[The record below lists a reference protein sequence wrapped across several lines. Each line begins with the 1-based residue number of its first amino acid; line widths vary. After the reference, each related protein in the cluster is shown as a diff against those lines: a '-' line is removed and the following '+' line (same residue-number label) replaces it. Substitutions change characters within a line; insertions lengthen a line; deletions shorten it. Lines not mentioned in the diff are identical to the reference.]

1 MCINAI
7 RSEIDGLQCKYL
19 RDDMETN
26 PQCLAKL
33 KQCDIFQLGLL
44 YRSILI
50 RDATFW
56 RSSINAINDAIQEL
70 VVLDYSNSV
79 QTSFAALY
87 CINCGRAFGN
97 PASAGGLGAPLCH
110 CLSYNYMHKHCSRCG
125 VFINNAFSSHICDAQ
140 LQALS
145 QASNT
150 HLEKHRSKCSWVP
163 VLKRKMNRILSEV
176 EGLRFFEFP
185 SRTWN

>member
-1 MCINAI
+1 M
-7 RSEIDGLQCKYL
+7 K
-19 RDDMETN
+19 TN

-33 KQCDIFQLGLL
+33 KQCDIFQLGHL
-44 YRSILI
+44 YRRILI
-50 RDATFW
+50 LDATFW

-70 VVLDYSNSV
+70 VALDYSNSV

-87 CINCGRAFGN
+87 CIYCGRAFGN
-97 PASAGGLGAPLCH
+97 PASAGSLGTPVCN
-110 CLSYNYMHKHCSRCG
+110 CQTYNYIRYTHCARCG
-125 VFINNAFSSHICDAQ
+125 VFINNAVSSHICDAQ

-176 EGLRFFEFP
+176 EGLRFSEFP